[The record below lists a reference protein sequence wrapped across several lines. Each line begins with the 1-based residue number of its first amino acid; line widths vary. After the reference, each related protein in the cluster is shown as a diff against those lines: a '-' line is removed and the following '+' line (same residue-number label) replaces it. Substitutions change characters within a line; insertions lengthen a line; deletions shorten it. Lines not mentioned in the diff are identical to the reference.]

1 MAKKG
6 QTFKRYSEEFK
17 LRAVNMYQQEGM
29 GYKAI
34 AKELGIPSK
43 TQVLQWVR
51 KKNSGEGFVDQRG
64 KNCSS
69 DTPFVGR
76 PRTKFATVEEERD
89 YLKAQVEYLKKRNP
103 NLHLGGRYGK

>member
-17 LRAVNMYQQEGM
+17 LRAVNMYQQGEM
-29 GYKAI
+29 GSKAI

-51 KKNSGEGFVDQRG
+51 KKNKGEGFVDQRG
-64 KNCSS
+64 KNGSS

-76 PRTKFATVEEERD
+76 PRT
-89 YLKAQVEYLKKRNP
+89 
-103 NLHLGGRYGK
+103 

>member
-1 MAKKG
+1 MGKNG
-6 QTFKRYSEEFK
+6 QTSKRYSEEFK
-17 LRAVNMYQQEGM
+17 LCTVEMYEKGGM
-29 GYKAI
+29 VYRAI

-51 KKNSGEGFVDQRG
+51 KKNSGQGFVDQRG

-89 YLKAQVEYLKKRNP
+89 VQKSNP
-103 NLHLGGRYGK
+103 TFRSGLPIHVSAVQ

>member
-17 LRAVNMYQQEGM
+17 LRAVTMYLQGGM

-43 TQVLQWVR
+43 SQVQQWVR
-51 KKNSGEGFVDQRG
+51 KKNNGEGFVDQRG
-64 KNCSS
+64 KKCSV
-69 DTPFVGR
+69 DPPFIGR
-76 PRTKFATVEEERD
+76 PRTKFSTVEEERD

-103 NLHLGGRYGK
+103 NLHMGGRYGK